1 MKHGRRVQ
9 KKEKTKQAILKA
21 ALELFAAKGFYATT
35 TKAISKKAHIA
46 EGTLFNYFE
55 TKEDLAL
62 YFFEAELSGVMEW
75 HRANRRL
82 KNADIA
88 EKLFAIIQHLLER
101 VEPYEEFIGAVYM
114 RALSPTSK
122 LSPFSLDSQDRHL
135 RYLRFIREILLE
147 AEANEEIPPVGDF
160 GAYAFGLFQL
170 AILTHWLRDQSR
182 GKEETLALLDRCL
195 KMATHFLRKGGGWN
209 W

>member
-1 MKHGRRVQ
+1 MKSGRRVQ
-9 KKEKTKQAILKA
+9 KKEKTKRAILKA

-35 TKAISKKAHIA
+35 TKAISKKAKIG

-62 YFFEAELSGVMEW
+62 YFLEEELAGVMDW
-75 HRANRRL
+75 HRTNKRL
-82 KNADIA
+82 KKADLA

-101 VEPYEEFIGAVYM
+101 LEPYEEFIGAVYM
-114 RALSPTSK
+114 RALTPTSK
-122 LSPFSLDSQDRHL
+122 LSPFSLEAQDRHL

-147 AEANEEIPPVGDF
+147 AEANGEIPAVGDF

-182 GKEETLALLDRCL
+182 GKEQTLALLDRCL
-195 KMATHFLRKGGGWN
+195 KMATHFLRNGGWN

>member
-1 MKHGRRVQ
+1 MKQGRRDQ
-9 KKEKTKQAILKA
+9 GKEKRKRAILKA

-35 TKAISKKAHIA
+35 TRAISKKAKIA

-62 YFFEAELSGVMEW
+62 YFFEEELAGVMVW
-75 HRANRRL
+75 FRANKRL
-82 KNADIA
+82 KKADIG

-101 VEPYEEFIGAVYM
+101 LEPYEEFIGAVYM
-114 RALSPTSK
+114 RALTPTSK
-122 LSPFSLDSQDRHL
+122 LSPFNLESQDRQL
-135 RYLRFIREILLE
+135 RYLRFIREILSE
-147 AEANEEIPPVGDF
+147 AEEEGEIPALGDF

-195 KMATHFLRKGGGWN
+195 KMVTHFLRKGGWN

>member
-1 MKHGRRVQ
+1 MKPGRRVQ

-21 ALELFAAKGFYATT
+21 ALELFAARGFFATT
-35 TKAISKKAHIA
+35 TKAISKKAKIA

-62 YFFEAELSGVMEW
+62 YFFEEELSGVAEW
-75 HRANRRL
+75 YRANKRL
-82 KNADIA
+82 KKAEIA

-101 VEPYEEFIGAVYM
+101 VDPYEEFIGAVYM

-122 LSPFSLDSQDRHL
+122 LSPFSFESQDRHL

-147 AEANEEIPPVGDF
+147 AEANEEIPPLGDF

-170 AILTHWLRDQSR
+170 AILTHWLQDKSP
-182 GKEETLALLDRCL
+182 GKEQTLALLDRCL
-195 KMATHFLRKGGGWN
+195 KMATHFLRNGGWN

>member
-1 MKHGRRVQ
+1 MKPRRRVQ
-9 KKEKTKQAILKA
+9 KNEKTKQAILEA
-21 ALELFAAKGFYATT
+21 ALDLFATKGFYATT
-35 TKAISKKAHIA
+35 TKAIAKKARMA
-46 EGTLFNYFE
+46 EGTLLNCFE

-62 YFFEAELSGVMEW
+62 YFFEEERTELMAW
-75 HRANRRL
+75 YRANRRL
-82 KNADIA
+82 KKADIA
-88 EKLFAIIQHLLER
+88 EKLFAIIQHMLER
-101 VEPYEEFIGAVYM
+101 FEPYEEFIGAVYM

-122 LSPFSLDSQDRHL
+122 LSPFSFESQDRHL

-147 AEANEEIPPVGDF
+147 AEAEGEIPPVGDF

-182 GKEETLALLDRCL
+182 GKEQTLALLDRCL
-195 KMATHFLRKGGGWN
+195 KLSTHFLKKGGWD

>member
-1 MKHGRRVQ
+1 MKKGRRVQ
-9 KKEKTKQAILKA
+9 KKEKTKRAILKA
-21 ALELFAAKGFYATT
+21 ALELFAANGFHATT
-35 TKAISKKAHIA
+35 TKAISKKAQIA

-62 YFFEAELSGVMEW
+62 YFLEEELSGVMDW
-75 HRANRRL
+75 YRTNRRL
-82 KNADIA
+82 KKAEIA

-101 VEPYEEFIGAVYM
+101 IEPYEEFIGAVYM
-114 RALSPTSK
+114 RALTPDSK
-122 LSPFSLDSQDRHL
+122 LNPFNLESQDRHL
-135 RYLRFIREILLE
+135 RYLRFIREILAE
-147 AEANEEIPPVGDF
+147 AEAAEEIPRVGDF

-170 AILTHWLRDQSR
+170 AILTHWLRDESR

-195 KMATHFLRKGGGWN
+195 RMATHFLRKGGWN